1 MADSDKSSQSPE
13 SPCSPNCSA
22 GDTGSQASADKNDH
36 QQDPSD
42 DGRSADMLVRNE
54 PAESRKARLCRIR
67 EDLRN
72 GRYDEDEFLQQ
83 ALKNLLKHIS
93 SNTE

>member
-1 MADSDKSSQSPE
+1 
-13 SPCSPNCSA
+13 
-22 GDTGSQASADKNDH
+22 
-36 QQDPSD
+36 
-42 DGRSADMLVRNE
+42 MLVRNE